1 MIKLKWNIL
10 TWKEVVVLTGESYE
24 LLTSIIKMMLEW
36 EQDYRYL
43 PYNFKVVVNS
53 LNSYLIHH
61 TNILPVKNIRGFI
74 GLLKRVSI
82 CDLGFELDDDI
93 LNSTFIDES
102 GHINANIRHW
112 YETSIERD
120 DVDQL
125 LVREFLLECRNEYK
139 NTGNS
144 EIFKMYSK
152 VRAFVNPSN
161 YCITN
166 DKLMSLIGRYPGNS
180 DIIVKILEW
189 YEPVKLKIDKN
200 YVCPVCGKLLDNDI
214 LKENR
219 CTDMC
224 MYYRDK
230 DYLLPQIK
238 QTDKD
243 VKYKKLKRG
252 IYTYTL
258 LPGISELRIFD
269 RLCENFGEE
278 KVTLYPEIDKFDI
291 AITFDNRRVLVDV
304 KDFASPHE
312 LVDML
317 IEKQMLIKMEGVAEN
332 DYVYLVIPEHRKHL
346 YKGGNYKNI
355 VKKKLRHLTKQVLVA
370 YEDELFK
377 EVEDIIN
384 ESY

>member
-1 MIKLKWNIL
+1 M
-10 TWKEVVVLTGESYE
+10 TGESYK
-24 LLTSIIKMMLEW
+24 LLTSIIKVMLEW
-36 EQDYRYL
+36 EQDFRQMPDDL
-43 PYNFKVVVNS
+43 KVLVNS
-53 LNSYLIHH
+53 FNSYLIHH
-61 TNILPVKNIRGFI
+61 TNISPAKNIREFI
-74 GLLKRVSI
+74 KLLKMVTLREF
-82 CDLGFELDDDI
+82 GFELADD
-93 LNSTFIDES
+93 LSNFTLIDES
-102 GHINANIRHW
+102 GYINSGLRHW
-112 YETSIERD
+112 YETNIERD

-125 LVREFLLECRNEYK
+125 LVRDFLLACRDEYK

-144 EIFKMYSK
+144 EIFKMYSE
-152 VRAFVNPSN
+152 VRAFINPLN
-161 YCITN
+161 YFITQ
-166 DKLMSLIGRYPGNS
+166 DQLMNLIGRYPDNS
-180 DIIVKILEW
+180 DIISNILDW
-189 YEPVKLKIDKN
+189 YEPVKLKKDKN

-214 LKENR
+214 LKEHR

-230 DYLLPQIK
+230 DELLPQIK
-238 QTDKD
+238 QTENDL
-243 VKYKKLKRG
+243 KYKKLKRG

-258 LPGISELRIFD
+258 LPGVSELRIFD
-269 RLCENFGEE
+269 RLCGSFGED

-291 AITFDNRRVLVDV
+291 AIAFDNGRVLVDV

-317 IEKQMLIKMEGVAEN
+317 IEKQTLIKMEGVAEN

-355 VKKKLRHLTKQVLVA
+355 VKKKLRPLTKQVLVV

-377 EVEDIIN
+377 EVEDIVN